1 VFTSTLFSV
10 PLYVPQALKNAT
22 SAIIFQSFFIEILY
36 LRTVGDRFAKWS
48 PLSTLRIEM
57 TALSRSRATRGT
69 LIHSNDFSV
78 YVPARN

>member
-10 PLYVPQALKNAT
+10 PFYVPQALKN
-22 SAIIFQSFFIEILY
+22 AIIFQSFFIEILY

-69 LIHSNDFSV
+69 LIYSNDFSV